1 MKEGRSRD
9 AVYSLKK
16 MEWVRRDDMKIPRN
30 IFIYTFNQSFIVL
43 IFVLIVY
50 SNNQNV
56 ECVCLCSL
64 FIKKCSMEFCGLGF
78 PIIN

>member
-64 FIKKCSMEFCGLGF
+64 FIKKCSMKFCGLGF